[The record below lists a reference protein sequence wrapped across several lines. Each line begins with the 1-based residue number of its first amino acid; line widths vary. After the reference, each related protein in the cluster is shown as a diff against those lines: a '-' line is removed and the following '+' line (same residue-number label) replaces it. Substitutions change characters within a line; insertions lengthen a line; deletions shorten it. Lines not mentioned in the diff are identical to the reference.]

1 MEAKR
6 ARVKT
11 TTLLGILLL
20 GLACDA
26 PNSSGPPQKN
36 LEPRFSLADDC
47 DVQVI
52 PDENCVSDPFPAST
66 AYYDEMDG
74 FGTFEFNLQA
84 DPTAP
89 NLCPFEFRANLL
101 PFTLL
106 PEHLTFLSTGTW
118 IKKFRQTLDLQHF
131 ASYWWPEGDFPT
143 TDGSLRTV
151 SVDYGDAY
159 CYIKPGARGVTIEMQ
174 KVYGVKIKGAAGGSG
189 GGGDGSGDGG
199 DVGGDPEEEDAVIEF
214 NCTETYYE
222 DGSYRLY
229 CERV

>member
-1 MEAKR
+1 M
-6 ARVKT
+6 RVKT

-118 IKKFRQTLDLQHF
+118 IKKFRQM
-131 ASYWWPEGDFPT
+131 A
-143 TDGSLRTV
+143 
-151 SVDYGDAY
+151 DA
-159 CYIKPGARGVTIEMQ
+159 
-174 KVYGVKIKGAAGGSG
+174 
-189 GGGDGSGDGG
+189 
-199 DVGGDPEEEDAVIEF
+199 
-214 NCTETYYE
+214 
-222 DGSYRLY
+222 
-229 CERV
+229 